1 MVLKWFKPSAQL
13 ELTFAIIS
21 AIFIAL
27 GFSLQAI
34 QPTHEGWVRGL
45 FGLSFLIGGY
55 FKAVEGVTLTLE
67 NKALNVE
74 ILMIMAALGAF
85 ITGNF
90 SEGAILILIF
100 SISGALESY
109 TVQKSKSALTALLN
123 LAPQEA
129 LLWSGGEEHIVK
141 VEDLKVGDIVIV
153 KVGDQVPVD
162 GIITQGHTTLDEANI
177 TGESMPVEKKVKD
190 FVYASTLNESSVI
203 KVQCAKDP
211 KESTVQKIIDFVSEA
226 QEDQPKIQNRVDWIE
241 KVYVYFVILLAISFM
256 TIPPIFNIWTQ
267 DEAIY
272 RGIIVL
278 VVGSPCALVASISP
292 AVLATISHASRKKIL
307 IKGGSKLEG
316 LSDIRCVIFD
326 KTGTLTKGQPTVQFS
341 WQNPDKAD
349 LLPIFIGMENA
360 SNHPL
365 ALAIVKTFHAVTP
378 HKVTPQE
385 IPGKGLEYAT
395 NGHRYQVG
403 KFNTDYPDD
412 VQKMVDDLTEKGQ
425 SIVVFYEDEIPV
437 GLIGISDEI
446 KEEAKSLIQFFK
458 AKNIHTIM
466 VSGDLEKTAQKIGKE
481 LGMDE
486 IHAQCLPED
495 KVKWV
500 KHYQSQ
506 YQKVMMIG
514 DGINDAP
521 ALAISDVAI
530 AMGSGTDVSLESS
543 DIVLMES
550 QLGSIELTFK
560 LAQRLQRIIGTNV
573 IFSVGV
579 IALLL
584 TFNTLGWVLLPLGV
598 LVHELSTILVVLN
611 GLRMMV

>member
-1 MVLKWFKPSAQL
+1 MILNGFKPSARS
-13 ELTFAIIS
+13 ELVFAIIG
-21 AIFIAL
+21 AILIVL
-27 GFSLQAI
+27 GFTFQALYSSDLWWI
-34 QPTHEGWVRGL
+34 RGL

-55 FKAVEGVTLTLE
+55 FKALEGITLTIK

-74 ILMIMAALGAF
+74 VLMILAALGAF

-109 TVQKSKSALTALLN
+109 TVQKSKSALTDLLH

-129 LLWSGGEEHIVK
+129 LLWTSGEERIVK
-141 VEDLKVGDIVIV
+141 VENLNVGDIVIV

-162 GIITQGHTTLDEANI
+162 GTIIEGKTTLNEANI
-177 TGESMPVEKKVKD
+177 TGESMPVDKQENE
-190 FVYASTLNESSVI
+190 FVYASTLNETSVI
-203 KVQCAKDP
+203 KVRCDKNP
-211 KESTVQKIIDFVSEA
+211 SESTVQKIIDFVSEA
-226 QEDQPKIQNRVDWIE
+226 QEDQPKIQSRVDIIE
-241 KVYVYFVILLAISFM
+241 KIYVYFVILLAIAFM
-256 TIPPIFNIWTQ
+256 VIPPLLNIWTQ
-267 DEAIY
+267 EEAIY

-316 LSDIRCVIFD
+316 ISDIKCVIFD
-326 KTGTLTKGQPTVQFS
+326 KTGTLTKGQPQVQFR
-341 WQNPDKAD
+341 WIQPGKED
-349 LLPIFIGMENA
+349 LLPIFMGMENA

-365 ALAIVKTFHAVTP
+365 AFAIVKAYQHVSP
-378 HKVTPQE
+378 LEVSPQE
-385 IPGKGLEYAT
+385 VPGKGLEYKT
-395 NGHRYQVG
+395 KEHHYQVG
-403 KFNTDYPDD
+403 RFGIEYPKEIQD
-412 VQKMVDDLTEKGQ
+412 MIDDLTQKGQ

-437 GLIGISDEI
+437 GLLGISDEI
-446 KEEAKSLIQFFK
+446 KEDAKALIQFFK
-458 AKNIHTIM
+458 AKNIQTVM
-466 VSGDLEKTAQKIGKE
+466 VSGDLETTALKIGNE
-481 LGMDE
+481 LGMDFV
-486 IHAQCLPED
+486 HSQCLPED

-500 KHYQSQ
+500 KHYQSE

-521 ALAISDVAI
+521 ALSISDVAI

-550 QLGSIELTFK
+550 QLSGIKETFK
-560 LAQRLQRIIGTNV
+560 LAQRLKRIISINV
-573 IFSVGV
+573 IFSISV

-584 TFNTLGWVLLPLGV
+584 TFNTFGWVLLPLGV
-598 LVHELSTILVVLN
+598 LVHELSTIIVILN
-611 GLRMMV
+611 SLRMMV